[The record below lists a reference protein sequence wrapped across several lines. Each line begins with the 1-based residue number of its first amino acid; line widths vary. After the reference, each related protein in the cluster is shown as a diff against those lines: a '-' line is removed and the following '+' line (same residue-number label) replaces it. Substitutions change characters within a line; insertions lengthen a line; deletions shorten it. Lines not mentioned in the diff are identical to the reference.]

1 MNIFFQKSFLI
12 SRCLKWSD
20 LFCATEYVLNNI
32 VRHAANIWALRTCSG
47 VLLGLNC
54 NSLTSALYGLLTI
67 VSRKDIDLGKKLLD
81 SLEDA
86 VFEDLGASRLR
97 K

>member
-1 MNIFFQKSFLI
+1 M
-12 SRCLKWSD
+12 
-20 LFCATEYVLNNI
+20 
-32 VRHAANIWALRTCSG
+32 
-47 VLLGLNC
+47 VLLELNC

-67 VSRKDIDLGKKLLD
+67 VFRKDIDLGKKLLD
-81 SLEDA
+81 SLGDA